1 MNLDLLTALHGRLAG
16 AIHGGLILNRSALQD
31 DALSDHW
38 HDCLTPGQDAL
49 LLAAPVTLSAL
60 DPAGFFTV
68 TGTAALL
75 ACPARALTLT
85 FFLSIE
91 ADDSTLDAVECLIE
105 LGALPPGWTADT
117 AYLAMPAYPD
127 HTSGEPT
134 LVPSFFAH
142 MPFSSG
148 QAVYCSYDFT
158 VAQDPLE
165 QDGAASTTLP
175 ATVGDVSAVA
185 AGVNLTGQIGV
196 NASNA
201 IWTELGHLLA
211 SLPDH
216 FAVSGLV
223 SQLFASNACQIVLT
237 HDFATAGAYPTLAI
251 ADFPAVSASIRQLF
265 VRSGLDAASDIGPAL
280 GLMLVF
286 TVDDAAIDL
295 ELLLPIGSG
304 QGSLQALLDPPQP
317 ITLDWLTAFHL
328 QQLESLI
335 HDSLGDLGDL
345 ALNSA
350 SGVFTVAPPG
360 LQQFSIAV
368 EPAQCWVVIP
378 EVVAVGPVFTFGLDM
393 RRSDQAADA
402 YVEIFADW
410 YLGGGDGD
418 DSDQPSTVLQLYAR
432 SDTGDVTVQL
442 PVGQTIN
449 IDGFLQDLLPNAH
462 VPDIELID
470 LDVEGNFKNMIFS
483 LTAETLARADD
494 GGNWGIDIHGA
505 VVWIT
510 DVQIVAHYAPG
521 AGFTGR
527 LNGVIS
533 LGGCAVDLSVDIE
546 DALTIEVS
554 LPQLNVGNLLDDVL
568 QAVTLPDE
576 LGNFIVHL
584 DVKADLTN
592 KQFVFTGTSNSPVSL
607 IDGFSFTVNSISVTR
622 QPTAPTVT
630 ASIELTLSF
639 PSGQVLFNGS
649 YSAGAWGFSAQ
660 TSGVS
665 IALGDLLGA
674 IENMVGLDY
683 PLPSGGLALTNFSG
697 ALGMGTNGHFVFSCS
712 VVDGGTAYGQITFL
726 AQKAVAGWDYVVIT
740 ELLAIVIGTGNLP
753 VVGADLRQLL
763 ALDDVNLL
771 IASRPF
777 SSDELTQ
784 LLQLLPAGAAALPPR
799 AMAQGALLTAQ
810 LKASGATMPFSLPL
824 DTVVAP
830 PSLAVALR
838 QSMPANDSTKWFDI
852 HRSFGSVSVDRL
864 GFRYA
869 GGVLS
874 LLFDADMALG
884 PMQLALSGLG
894 IGSPLDHFAL
904 HPTLD
909 GLGVSLQAGP
919 LSLTGGFM
927 RGSAGASYAG
937 ILHLSVAE
945 FSLALL
951 GRYSD
956 DGFPSFFVFGLLDA
970 PPLGGPPYCF
980 VEGLSI
986 GIGYN
991 NALIIPPLD
1000 QVQNF
1005 SIVQAAFPALN
1016 PFGASPALDT
1026 VLAHLQGN
1034 GEIADE
1040 RGEMWLAAGVRFSSF
1055 ELIDSFALVT
1065 AEFGNKLEFSL
1076 IGTAQASIPPDDSSA
1091 PIAFAQVA
1099 IKASCDPDTGVL
1111 QVLGQLTGNSYVL
1124 SRSCQLSGS
1133 FAFCTWFKDV
1143 ATPAGAVSA
1152 GDFVYSLGGY
1162 HPLYTV
1168 PAHYPAV
1175 PRLGLFWQ
1183 VDDDMTVQGDAYF
1196 ALTPHCVMAGYTV
1209 SAIWS
1214 SGSIRAWYDLA
1225 VDFLMFWKPFRYS
1238 ASLSC
1243 SIGVSYRMNLLFT
1256 TVTLSVEVDVGLTLA
1271 GPDFGGSATIGL
1283 RICSITISFGADSS
1297 DPPPLLWNDFCAAFL
1312 PAPIPS
1318 ATDALAPQQGI
1329 FQAYASA
1336 GLWRDLSASAGMDDP
1351 RWVFK
1356 GEQLAISL
1364 TSPVPF
1370 TFQDSS
1376 NLPIPPG
1383 PWSSGA
1389 GVGPMQLD
1397 AKDFSAAASVTL
1409 ELREQDVWTAYTAVT
1424 VSLIERALPAS
1435 LWVYDGTARPA
1446 TPNADAP
1453 LLTVVCGFAITATH
1467 YAPDTTSTVDI
1478 AKLAYETDSAP
1489 MTFAWPALAAP
1500 TSDTFAQES
1509 AGATLSFSEGG
1520 PTITCNDFVLSDI
1533 TRPAAARVSM
1543 IDAMRAMGMAVGT
1556 GVNVAAFATSTML
1569 DNWPRVCRLGEM

>member
-16 AIHGGLILNRSALQD
+16 AVQGDLILNRGALQN

-38 HDCLTPGQDAL
+38 HACLTPGEDAL
-49 LLAAPVTLSAL
+49 TLAAPVTLSPL

-68 TGTAALL
+68 TGTAGLL
-75 ACPARALTLT
+75 ACPARPLTLT

-91 ADDSTLDAVECLIE
+91 ADDPTLDAIECLIA
-105 LGALPPGWTADT
+105 LGALPSGWTANT

-127 HTSGEPT
+127 HTSGEPA
-134 LVPSFFAH
+134 LVPSFFAQT
-142 MPFSSG
+142 PFSSG

-158 VAQDPLE
+158 AAPDPDEQNGVAP
-165 QDGAASTTLP
+165 TTLP
-175 ATVGDVSAVA
+175 AAAGDVSAVA
-185 AGVNLTGQIGV
+185 AGVNLTGQLGV
-196 NASNA
+196 NTGNVV
-201 IWTELGHLLA
+201 WTELGQLLTT
-211 SLPDH
+211 LPDH

-223 SQLFASNACQIVLT
+223 SQLFAANACQIVLT
-237 HDFATAGAYPTLAI
+237 HDFADAGAYPAI
-251 ADFPAVSASIRQLF
+251 SMPGFAAVSASIRQLF
-265 VRSGLDAASDIGPAL
+265 LRSGLDAASDIGPAL

-286 TVDDAAIDL
+286 TVADVAIDL
-295 ELLLPIGSG
+295 ELELPIGSG

-335 HDSLGDLGDL
+335 NDSLGNLGDL

-350 SGVFTVAPPG
+350 SGVFTVSPPG

-368 EPAQCWVVIP
+368 EPEQCWILIP
-378 EVVAVGPVFTFGLDM
+378 DVVAVGPVFTFGLDL
-393 RRSDQAADA
+393 RRADQTADA
-402 YVEIFADW
+402 FVEIFADW
-410 YLGGGDGD
+410 YLGGGDGGD
-418 DSDQPSTVLQLYAR
+418 ADPPSTVLQLYAR

-442 PVGQTIN
+442 PAGQMLDM
-449 IDGFLQDLLPNAH
+449 DGFLQDLLPNASL
-462 VPDIELID
+462 PDIELID
-470 LDVEGNFKNMIFS
+470 LDVEGNFRDMVFS
-483 LTAETLARADD
+483 LTAETLARGDD
-494 GGNWGIDIHGA
+494 GGNWGVDIHGA
-505 VVWIT
+505 TVWVT

-527 LNGVIS
+527 LNGAIS
-533 LGGCAVDLSVDIE
+533 FGGCAVDLSVDIE
-546 DALTIEVS
+546 DALTIDVS

-568 QAVTLPDE
+568 QAIDLPDE
-576 LGNFIVHL
+576 LGNFIVDL
-584 DVKADLTN
+584 DFKADLTN
-592 KQFVFTGTSNSPVSL
+592 KQFVFTGTSSSPVSL
-607 IDGFSFTVNSISVTR
+607 IDGFTFTVNSITVTR
-622 QPTAPTVT
+622 QATAPTVA
-630 ASIELTLSF
+630 ASMQLTLSF
-639 PSGQVLFNGS
+639 PSGEVLFNGS

-660 TSGVS
+660 SSGVS
-665 IALGDLLGA
+665 IALGDLLAG

-683 PLPSGGLALTNFSG
+683 PLPSGGLAMTDFSG
-697 ALGMGTNGHFVFSCS
+697 ALGMGTDGHFVFSCS
-712 VVDGGTAYGQITFL
+712 LVDGGTSYGQITFL
-726 AQKAVAGWDYVVIT
+726 AEKTAAGWDYVVIT
-740 ELLAIVIGTGNLP
+740 ELAIAIGTGELP
-753 VVGADLRQLL
+753 VVGADLGQLL
-763 ALDDVNLL
+763 ALDDVTLL
-771 IASRPF
+771 IASRQF

-784 LLQLLPAGAAALPPR
+784 LLQLLPPGAAAPQPQAL
-799 AMAQGALLTAQ
+799 AQGALLTAQ
-810 LKASGATMPFSLPL
+810 LKADGATMPFSLPL
-824 DTVVAP
+824 GSAATTR
-830 PSLAVALR
+830 SRAVAAAP
-838 QSMPANDSTKWFDI
+838 SMPANDSTKWFDI

-884 PMQLALSGLG
+884 PMQLVLSGLG
-894 IGSPLDHFAL
+894 IGSPLDHFSL
-904 HPTLD
+904 HPNLD

-919 LSLTGGFM
+919 LSLTGGFI
-927 RGSAGASYAG
+927 RGSGASYAG
-937 ILHLSVAE
+937 ILRLSLAE

-980 VEGLSI
+980 VEGLAI
-986 GIGYN
+986 GLGYN
-991 NALIIPPLD
+991 NALILPPLD
-1000 QVQNF
+1000 HVQNF

-1016 PFGASPALDT
+1016 PFGASPDLDA
-1026 VLAHLQGN
+1026 VLAQLQGN

-1076 IGTAQASIPPDDSSA
+1076 IGMAQASIPPDDSSA

-1124 SRSCQLSGS
+1124 SRACQLSGG
-1133 FAFCTWFKDV
+1133 FAFCTWFKDL
-1143 ATPAGAVSA
+1143 ATPAGPVSA

-1175 PRLGLFWQ
+1175 PRLALFWQ
-1183 VDDDMTVQGDAYF
+1183 VDDAMTVQGDAYF
-1196 ALTPHCVMAGYTV
+1196 ALTPHCVMAGYAV

-1243 SIGVSYRMNLLFT
+1243 SIGVSYRMNLLFV
-1256 TVTLSVEVDVGLTLA
+1256 TVTIPVEVDVSLTLA

-1297 DPPPLLWNDFCAAFL
+1297 DPPPLLWNDFCIAFL
-1312 PAPIPS
+1312 PAPLPS
-1318 ATDALAPQQGI
+1318 VAAATSAPQQGI
-1329 FQAYASA
+1329 FKAYAGA
-1336 GLWRDLSASAGMDDP
+1336 GLWRDLSSSAGADDP

-1356 GEQLAISL
+1356 GEHLSISL

-1370 TFQDSS
+1370 TVEDSS
-1376 NLPIPPG
+1376 NLTMPPG

-1409 ELREQDVWTAYTAVT
+1409 ELREQGVWTAYSAVT
-1424 VSLIERALPAS
+1424 VSLVERALPAS
-1435 LWVYDGTARPA
+1435 LWVYDGTTRPA

-1453 LLTVVCGFAITATH
+1453 LLETVCGFMITATQ
-1467 YAPDTTSTVDI
+1467 YAPDTTATVDI
-1478 AKLAYETDSAP
+1478 GKLAYENDSAP
-1489 MTFAWPALAAP
+1489 MAFNWPALAAP
-1500 TSDTFAQES
+1500 TSDTFDQQS
-1509 AGATLSFSEGG
+1509 TGASLSFSDGST
-1520 PTITCNDFVLSDI
+1520 TITCNDYVLSDI
-1533 TRPAAARVSM
+1533 TRPAAARLSM
-1543 IDAMRAMGMAVGT
+1543 IGAMRAMGMAVDAGADV
-1556 GVNVAAFATSTML
+1556 GVFATSTVL
-1569 DNWPRVCRLGEM
+1569 DNWPRVRRLGEM